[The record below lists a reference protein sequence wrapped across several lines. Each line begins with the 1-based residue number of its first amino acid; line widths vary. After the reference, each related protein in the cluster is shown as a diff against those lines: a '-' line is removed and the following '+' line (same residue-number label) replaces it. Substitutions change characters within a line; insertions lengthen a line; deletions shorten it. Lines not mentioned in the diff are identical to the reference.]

1 MSLALHINGMDS
13 DLWQAH
19 LAAQWHD
26 SPVEIWP
33 AITDPNA
40 VEYAVTWRHQAGSL
54 GHYRNLRAIFSL
66 GAGVDHIFAD
76 PQLPDVPVV
85 RVVDGDL
92 TGRMSEWVVMH
103 CLMHMRQQ
111 RMYDWQQS
119 ERIWASDPLQPAA
132 QDVRV
137 GIMGLGVLGQDAGHK
152 LKTIGFNVA
161 GWARRPRQL
170 SGIETYAGAGE
181 LDAFLARTDILV
193 CLLPLTPETRGIL
206 NASLF
211 EKLARDGAVPGPVLL
226 NAGRG
231 QLQVEADILESLES
245 GVLRAAVLDVFEQEP
260 LPQESELWHHPAVT
274 ISPHNA
280 AISNPQAIAAFIAG
294 QIKAFQAGAPLTHV
308 VDRARQY

>member
-13 DLWQAH
+13 DLWQTH
-19 LAAQWHD
+19 LAGQWHD
-26 SPVEIWP
+26 SPVEVWP
-33 AITDPNA
+33 AIADPNA
-40 VEYAVTWRHQAGSL
+40 VEYAITWRHQAGSL
-54 GHYRNLRAIFSL
+54 GQYPNLRAIFSL
-66 GAGVDHIFAD
+66 GAGVDHIFVD
-76 PQLPDVPVV
+76 PQLPDVSVV
-85 RVVDGDL
+85 RVVDANL

-119 ERIWASDPLQPAA
+119 ERIWANDHLQPSA

-137 GIMGLGVLGQDAGHK
+137 GMMGLGVLGQDAGHK

-161 GWARRPRQL
+161 GWARQPRQL
-170 SGIETYAGAGE
+170 AGIETYAGAGE
-181 LDAFLARTDILV
+181 LDAFLARTDMLV

-211 EKLARDGAVPGPVLL
+211 AKLARDGVVAGPVLL

-260 LPQESELWHHPAVT
+260 LPQESGLWDHPAVT

-280 AISNPQAIAAFIAG
+280 AISDPRAIAAFIAG
-294 QIKAFQAGAPLTHV
+294 QIKAHAAGKPLMHV